1 MAPLTLLPLPPHCE
15 IAIGAEYLL
24 PYGGRRESN
33 VEKYRYMQAGGLFT
47 SRLGGFS
54 VFFEAEPRFG
64 VKVNS
69 RLKLRGNGRNSQHCC
84 ATMLG
89 VVESVLAVVCKRMQ
103 QLPAMLEPTVHRGK
117 NTTHTSL

>member
-64 VKVNS
+64 VNVNS
-69 RLKLRGNGRNSQHCC
+69 RLRLRANGRNSQHCWRDNVGSC
-84 ATMLG
+84 
-89 VVESVLAVVCKRMQ
+89 
-103 QLPAMLEPTVHRGK
+103 
-117 NTTHTSL
+117 